1 MFEPELK
8 MGREQQTHVAE
19 FDACNIGTYEELGDE
34 KDRKKALRRIF
45 QNPIDKF
52 KYNTGQQI
60 TKLNVLISKSGSKMV
75 QRINFIKQTPL
86 NAYTIT
92 HFNRGS
98 TYNHHNLVPAVND
111 QGIAN

>member
-1 MFEPELK
+1 
-8 MGREQQTHVAE
+8 
-19 FDACNIGTYEELGDE
+19 
-34 KDRKKALRRIF
+34 
-45 QNPIDKF
+45 
-52 KYNTGQQI
+52 
-60 TKLNVLISKSGSKMV
+60 MV

-98 TYNHHNLVPAVND
+98 TYNHYNLVPAVND